1 MSDVYIE
8 ELNKADSLSDDDI
21 VLLHTKTE
29 DLQLTIGMLKTLMT
43 VEKAIKLA
51 TPFSVSITGDAIGDG
66 NTDGREPLSIELSN
80 IKASSLKNSVKI
92 NGTNFDGTEGITTER
107 WGTERTVTIGGCER
121 KVNGETDVNFP
132 ANEVFSGSG
141 QPYVPTAGGA
151 MTGNLKREINE
162 SSYNLFEAT
171 TESEESGVSVK
182 IKVGDINAN
191 TIIQSLSQP
200 YWHNG
205 VNLKKL
211 LTEDDIYELE
221 RRISELES
229 MATQTLAVAKEDDA
243 NG

>member
-1 MSDVYIE
+1 MADVYIE
-8 ELNKADSLSDDDI
+8 ELNKADSLSDDDT

-51 TPFSVSITGDAIGDG
+51 TPFLVSITGDAIGNG
-66 NTDGREPLSIELSN
+66 NTDGRETLTIKLSN
-80 IKASSLKNSVKI
+80 IKASSLKNSIKI

-107 WGTERTVTIGGCER
+107 WGAERTVTIGGCER

-132 ANEVFSGSG
+132 ANEVFSGSE

-171 TESEESGVSVK
+171 TENEESGVSVK
-182 IKVGDINAN
+182 LKVGDINAN
-191 TIIQSLSQP
+191 TVIQSLSQP
-200 YWHNG
+200 CWHNG
-205 VNLKKL
+205 INLKKI

-221 RRISELES
+221 RRVSELES

>member
-1 MSDVYIE
+1 MADVYIE
-8 ELNKADSLSDDDI
+8 ELNKADSLSDDDV

-51 TPFSVSITGDAIGDG
+51 APFLVSIAGDATG
-66 NTDGREPLSIELSN
+66 NGTTNGRETLTIELSN
-80 IKASSLKNSVKI
+80 IKASSLKKSIKI
-92 NGTNFDGTEGITTER
+92 NGTEFDGTEGITTER
-107 WGTERTVTIGGCER
+107 WGTERTVTIGGCKR

-141 QPYVPTAGGA
+141 QPYVPTAGGN

-162 SSYNLFEAT
+162 SSYNLFETT
-171 TESEESGVSVK
+171 TENEESGVSVK
-182 IKVGDINAN
+182 LKVGDINAN

-205 VNLKKL
+205 VKLKKI

-229 MATQTLAVAKEDDA
+229 MATQTLAVSKEDDA

>member
-51 TPFSVSITGDAIGDG
+51 APFSISITGDAIGDG
-66 NTDGREPLSIELSN
+66 NTDGRETLSIELSN

-92 NGTNFDGTEGITTER
+92 NGTNFDGKEGITTER
-107 WGTERTVTIGGCER
+107 WGAERTVTIGGCER
-121 KVNGETDVNFP
+121 KVSGETDVDFP

-171 TESEESGVSVK
+171 TENEESGVSVK
-182 IKVGDINAN
+182 LKVGDINAN
-191 TIIQSLSQP
+191 VVIQSLSQP

>member
-1 MSDVYIE
+1 MADVYIE

-51 TPFSVSITGDAIGDG
+51 TPFFVSITGDAIGNG
-66 NTDGREPLSIELSN
+66 NTDGRETLTIKLSN
-80 IKASSLKNSVKI
+80 IKASSLKNSIKI

-107 WGTERTVTIGGCER
+107 WGAERTVTIGGCER

-171 TESEESGVSVK
+171 TENEESGVSVK
-182 IKVGDINAN
+182 LKVGDINAN
-191 TIIQSLSQP
+191 TVIQSLSQP
-200 YWHNG
+200 CWHNG
-205 VNLKKL
+205 INLKKI

-221 RRISELES
+221 RRVSELES

>member
-43 VEKAIKLA
+43 VEKALKLA
-51 TPFSVSITGDAIGDG
+51 TPFLVSITGDASGDG
-66 NTDGREPLSIELSN
+66 NTDGRETLTIELSN

-92 NGTNFDGTEGITTER
+92 NGTNFDGKEGITTER
-107 WGTERTVTIGGCER
+107 WGAERTVTIGGCER
-121 KVNGETDVNFP
+121 KVNGETDVDFP

-171 TESEESGVSVK
+171 TENEESGVSVK

-191 TIIQSLSQP
+191 AIIQSLSQP

-243 NG
+243 NV